1 MTKEMP
7 ESRRT
12 RQRTELWKAL
22 GLERE
27 RFRTAQEIHSLLQE
41 SGSSAGLTTTYR
53 NLNRFTA
60 EGIVHVA
67 TRNDGEKLFRRCRS
81 PQHHHHLICRA
92 CGKTVELLDRSLED
106 RIKNI
111 SRRSQFSGRDHELDI
126 FSMCLEC
133 KGDRASRTAEGKR
146 A

>member
-1 MTKEMP
+1 MKERP
-7 ESRRT
+7 ERRRT
-12 RQRTELWKAL
+12 KQRTELWEAL
-22 GLERE
+22 GSGQE
-27 RFRTAQEIHSLLQE
+27 RFRTAQEIHFLLQQG
-41 SGSSAGLTTTYR
+41 GSSVGLTTTYR

-60 EGIVHVA
+60 EGMVHMA
-67 TRNDGEKLFRRCRS
+67 TRNDGEKLFRRCLS

-92 CGKTVELLDRSLED
+92 CGKTVELIDRSLED

-133 KGDRASRTAEGKR
+133 KTHRASRPAEKR
-146 A
+146 RS

>member
-1 MTKEMP
+1 
-7 ESRRT
+7 
-12 RQRTELWKAL
+12 LWKAL
-22 GLERE
+22 GSERE
-27 RFRTAQEIHSLLQE
+27 KFRTAQEIHSLLQR

-81 PQHHHHLICRA
+81 PQHHHHLICRV
-92 CGKTVELLDRSLED
+92 CGKAVELLDRSLED

-111 SRRSQFSGRDHELDI
+111 SRRSRFSGRDHEVDI

-133 KGDRASRTAEGKR
+133 KAGRESRAIERRRG
-146 A
+146 

>member
-1 MTKEMP
+1 MKEMP
-7 ESRRT
+7 EPRRT

-22 GLERE
+22 GSERE
-27 RFRTAQEIHSLLQE
+27 RFRTAQEIHSLLQQ

-53 NLNRFTA
+53 NLNRLTA

-67 TRNDGEKLFRRCRS
+67 TRNDGEKLFRRCSSSR
-81 PQHHHHLICRA
+81 HHHHLICRA
-92 CGKTVELLDRSLED
+92 CGKAVELLDRSLED

-111 SRRSQFSGRDHELDI
+111 SRRSQFYGRDHEVDI

-133 KGDRASRTAEGKR
+133 KAGRASRTVARKR
-146 A
+146 T